1 MWKTINELM
10 NKSKKDTKI
19 SELTT
24 DNNEP
29 IDPTQIPNAFSFSTH
44 YVRPKEKHFPST
56 FAYTQTHK
64 SVDGRLRVCTCLPS

>member
-19 SELTT
+19 SGLTT

-29 IDPTQIPNAFSFSTH
+29 IDPTQIPNAFNKYFIELGDELCNDIPPITNQFVQV
-44 YVRPKEKHFPST
+44 YF
-56 FAYTQTHK
+56 
-64 SVDGRLRVCTCLPS
+64 